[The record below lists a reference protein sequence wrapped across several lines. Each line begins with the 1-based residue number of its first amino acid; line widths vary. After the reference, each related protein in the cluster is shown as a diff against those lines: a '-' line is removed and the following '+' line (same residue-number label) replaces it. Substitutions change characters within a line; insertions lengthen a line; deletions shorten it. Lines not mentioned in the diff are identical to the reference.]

1 MVVNELVGNSMEWRC
16 VGPFR
21 GGRVVAVAG
30 HPNENNVF
38 YFGAVAGGV
47 WKTYDGGS
55 YWENVTDGFL
65 DTASIGAIAVSNSD
79 PNIIYVGTGEA
90 CIRVDVTHGDGVYKS
105 TDAGASWKHVG
116 LSDTRHISRVRIHP
130 DNPDL
135 VYVAALG
142 HAFGNNNERGIFRS
156 VDGGE
161 TWDNILFIN
170 AVVKN

>member
-55 YWENVTDGFL
+55 YW
-65 DTASIGAIAVSNSD
+65 
-79 PNIIYVGTGEA
+79 
-90 CIRVDVTHGDGVYKS
+90 
-105 TDAGASWKHVG
+105 
-116 LSDTRHISRVRIHP
+116 
-130 DNPDL
+130 
-135 VYVAALG
+135 
-142 HAFGNNNERGIFRS
+142 
-156 VDGGE
+156 
-161 TWDNILFIN
+161 
-170 AVVKN
+170 